1 MLLGLFLGQKNILL
15 KLVEVKQSFTVRFS
29 VYHCAVSRISS
40 DFTQFLTKNTTKM
53 LYLNTKT
60 AKKY

>member
-15 KLVEVKQSFTVRFS
+15 NLVDDNQSFTVRFS
-29 VYHCAVSRISS
+29 VYHYAVFRISS
-40 DFTQFLTKNTTKM
+40 DFTQFLIKNTTKM